1 MNLNTTYALVAFFL
15 SIALYATSVQA
26 DVIAVA
32 NIEGVKISLL
42 NDKCDLKE
50 VSNLPYKATWVEDG
64 RTYKG
69 CWAANQGFVV
79 GFFVDDKSVA
89 VMPMRIF
96 QKMTG
101 A

>member
-1 MNLNTTYALVAFFL
+1 MNIKPIYVLIAFVL
-15 SIALYATSVQA
+15 SIALYATSVHA
-26 DVIAVA
+26 DVVAVA
-32 NIEGVKISLL
+32 NIEGVKITLL

-50 VSNLPYKATWVEDG
+50 VSNLPYKATWIEDG

-96 QKMTG
+96 TKVTG

>member
-1 MNLNTTYALVAFFL
+1 MK
-15 SIALYATSVQA
+15 ALYALIVFVVLAGWYSFARA
-26 DVIAVA
+26 DAVAVA
-32 NIEGVKISLL
+32 NIEGVKITLF
-42 NDKCDLKE
+42 NEKCELKE

-96 QKMTG
+96 QKVTG

>member
-1 MNLNTTYALVAFFL
+1 
-15 SIALYATSVQA
+15 
-26 DVIAVA
+26 
-32 NIEGVKISLL
+32 
-42 NDKCDLKE
+42 LKE

-96 QKMTG
+96 QKVTG